1 MVLLSLACEKAQE
14 GKIKIH
20 RMITSFKNMMDSMD
34 FCFTTN
40 DQLLLNEV
48 WWWLDLTL
56 ARITFWSKTFGVW
69 HYRRSNTSAQ
79 QDWNHYI
86 LDLAPYGS
94 RLFGLWL
101 FGSWQFG
108 LRQFGPVMLWTMT
121 FWTGASRPKINW
133 TRRHFGSRLFG
144 LGDILTNWDQCS
156 ELQFKVKI
164 L

>member
-1 MVLLSLACEKAQE
+1 
-14 GKIKIH
+14 
-20 RMITSFKNMMDSMD
+20 MDSMD

-40 DQLLLNEV
+40 DQLLLNEL

-56 ARITFWSKTFGVW
+56 ARIKFWPKTFGVW